1 MAWVFAND
9 SHDVLTFDD
18 FATFT
23 EPLDGCSDFH
33 GFLFLLKFE
42 VRFCRVIRGHQG
54 LGDDVQCESLKST
67 LRA

>member
-9 SHDVLTFDD
+9 AYNVFTFYD

-33 GFLFLLKFE
+33 GFLFRLKFE
-42 VRFCRVIRGHQG
+42 VRFSGVIRGHQG
-54 LGDDVQCESLKST
+54 LGSNVQCESLKSA